1 MLKNRTDHDS
11 SSMGGLESAKEI
23 MNYLKETFGPQNRST
38 RQHAM
43 KGLMST
49 TMVEGT

>member
-1 MLKNRTDHDS
+1 MIQARL
-11 SSMGGLESAKEI
+11 GGLESAKEF
-23 MNYLKETFGPQNRST
+23 MNNLKETFGQQNRST
-38 RQHAM
+38 IQHAM